1 MWHNSPYYNDST
13 NLFQGRVSYYGVTY
27 DNVPMRFD
35 QYRQHLVVLSPVSNY
50 YCLPDRQHIDWFQM
64 DGRTFTHDPYDPS
77 RFAHLLCD
85 GQKNGVR
92 LYHCVWKVY
101 GGEKL
106 QQGKQLQKTFN
117 TNEHY
122 TLQTPD
128 GKSHLVKGLS
138 DVVRIFPEQKKRI
151 KQFARKNHLSF
162 SRQRREESL
171 AKLVESLSPTPLTP
185 TPNPS
190 RGEGSLITPTIN
202 NATSNANQTPLPS
215 GGAGGGCLGGGFSVL
230 YGSVI
235 KNGRVIEPHRFTNPH
250 RMPFCHQSSL
260 VRTSCLRELPFDINH
275 RMSAD
280 LKFFKQLLLAG
291 HQFQQVPFPIAIF
304 DTTGVSNARRSAG
317 LADNISV
324 IREVDNWRDRLRLL
338 PRLYFVYFMCRIKG
352 K

>member
-1 MWHNSPYYNDST
+1 MNT
-13 NLFQGRVSYYGVTY
+13 
-27 DNVPMRFD
+27 
-35 QYRQHLVVLSPVSNY
+35 
-50 YCLPDRQHIDWFQM
+50 LPLISVITVCYQAAE
-64 DGRTFTHDPYDPS
+64 P
-77 RFAHLLCD
+77 
-85 GQKNGVR
+85 
-92 LYHCVWKVY
+92 
-101 GGEKL
+101 
-106 QQGKQLQKTFN
+106 LQKTILSVRQQYYQPLEFIIVDGGS
-117 TNEHY
+117 TDGTRDIIARHQDIITRWVSE
-122 TLQTPD
+122 PD
-128 GKSHLVKGLS
+128 RGIYDAMNKGVSMATGEWVIFMNAGDTFAANNVLL
-138 DVVRIFPEQKKRI
+138 RIFKPI
-151 KQFARKNHLSF
+151 PS
-162 SRQRREESL
+162 
-171 AKLVESLSPTPLTP
+171 
-185 TPNPS
+185 PS
-190 RGEGSLITPTIN
+190 RGEGSLNTLSN
-202 NATSNANQTPLPS
+202 NDNANQTPLPS
-215 GGAGGGCLGGGFSVL
+215 GGAGGGCLGGGSYSVL

-260 VRTSCLRELPFDINH
+260 VRASCLRELPFDINH

>member
-1 MWHNSPYYNDST
+1 MNT
-13 NLFQGRVSYYGVTY
+13 
-27 DNVPMRFD
+27 
-35 QYRQHLVVLSPVSNY
+35 
-50 YCLPDRQHIDWFQM
+50 LPLISVITVCYQAAE
-64 DGRTFTHDPYDPS
+64 P
-77 RFAHLLCD
+77 
-85 GQKNGVR
+85 
-92 LYHCVWKVY
+92 
-101 GGEKL
+101 
-106 QQGKQLQKTFN
+106 LQKTILSVRQQYYQPLEFIVVDGGS
-117 TNEHY
+117 TDGTRDIIARHQDIITRWVSE
-122 TLQTPD
+122 PD
-128 GKSHLVKGLS
+128 RGIYDAMNKGVS
-138 DVVRIFPEQKKRI
+138 MATGEWVIFMNAGDTFAANDVLLRIFKTVG
-151 KQFARKNHLSF
+151 L
-162 SRQRREESL
+162 
-171 AKLVESLSPTPLTP
+171 
-185 TPNPS
+185 
-190 RGEGSLITPTIN
+190 
-202 NATSNANQTPLPS
+202 
-215 GGAGGGCLGGGFSVL
+215 AGGGSFSVL

>member
-1 MWHNSPYYNDST
+1 MNTLPLISVITVCYQAAEPLEKTILSVRQQYYQPLEFIVVDGGSTDGTRDIIARHQDIITRWVSEPDCGIYDAMNKGVSMATGEWVIFMNAGDTFAAND
-13 NLFQGRVSYYGVTY
+13 
-27 DNVPMRFD
+27 
-35 QYRQHLVVLSPVSNY
+35 VL
-50 YCLPDRQHIDWFQM
+50 L
-64 DGRTFTHDPYDPS
+64 
-77 RFAHLLCD
+77 
-85 GQKNGVR
+85 
-92 LYHCVWKVY
+92 
-101 GGEKL
+101 
-106 QQGKQLQKTFN
+106 
-117 TNEHY
+117 
-122 TLQTPD
+122 
-128 GKSHLVKGLS
+128 
-138 DVVRIFPEQKKRI
+138 RIFKKRP
-151 KQFARKNHLSF
+151 
-162 SRQRREESL
+162 
-171 AKLVESLSPTPLTP
+171 SPNTP
-185 TPNPS
+185 TPQRPTPS
-190 RGEGSLITPTIN
+190 PTRGAGSVNTRSN
-202 NATSNANQTPLPS
+202 NDNANQTPLPL
-215 GGAGGGCLGGGFSVL
+215 GGEGGGFSVL

>member
-1 MWHNSPYYNDST
+1 MNT
-13 NLFQGRVSYYGVTY
+13 
-27 DNVPMRFD
+27 
-35 QYRQHLVVLSPVSNY
+35 
-50 YCLPDRQHIDWFQM
+50 LPLISVITVCYQAAE
-64 DGRTFTHDPYDPS
+64 P
-77 RFAHLLCD
+77 
-85 GQKNGVR
+85 
-92 LYHCVWKVY
+92 
-101 GGEKL
+101 
-106 QQGKQLQKTFN
+106 LQKTILSVRQQYYQPLEFIVVDGGS
-117 TNEHY
+117 TDGTRDIIARHQDIITRWVSE
-122 TLQTPD
+122 PD
-128 GKSHLVKGLS
+128 RGIYDAMNKGVS
-138 DVVRIFPEQKKRI
+138 MATGEWVIFMNAGDTFAANDVLLKIFKKRP
-151 KQFARKNHLSF
+151 
-162 SRQRREESL
+162 
-171 AKLVESLSPTPLTP
+171 SPNTP
-185 TPNPS
+185 TPQRPTPSPS
-190 RGEGSLITPTIN
+190 RGEGSVNTLSNID
-202 NATSNANQTPLPS
+202 NANQTPLPS
-215 GGAGGGCLGGGFSVL
+215 GGEGGGFSVL

>member
-1 MWHNSPYYNDST
+1 MNT
-13 NLFQGRVSYYGVTY
+13 
-27 DNVPMRFD
+27 
-35 QYRQHLVVLSPVSNY
+35 
-50 YCLPDRQHIDWFQM
+50 LPLISVITVCYQAAE
-64 DGRTFTHDPYDPS
+64 P
-77 RFAHLLCD
+77 
-85 GQKNGVR
+85 
-92 LYHCVWKVY
+92 
-101 GGEKL
+101 
-106 QQGKQLQKTFN
+106 LQKTILSVRQQYYQPLEFIVVDGGS
-117 TNEHY
+117 TDGTRDIMARHQDIITRWVSE
-122 TLQTPD
+122 PD
-128 GKSHLVKGLS
+128 GGIYDAMNKGVS
-138 DVVRIFPEQKKRI
+138 MATGEWVIFMNAGDTFAANDVLLRIFKT
-151 KQFARKNHLSF
+151 AGL
-162 SRQRREESL
+162 
-171 AKLVESLSPTPLTP
+171 
-185 TPNPS
+185 
-190 RGEGSLITPTIN
+190 
-202 NATSNANQTPLPS
+202 
-215 GGAGGGCLGGGFSVL
+215 AGGGSFSVL

-235 KNGRVIEPHRFTNPH
+235 KNGRVIEPHHFTNPH

>member
-1 MWHNSPYYNDST
+1 MNTLPLISVITVCYQAAEPLEKTILSVRQQYYQPLEFIVVDGGST
-13 NLFQGRVSYYGVTY
+13 DGTRDIISRHQDIITRWVSE
-27 DNVPMRFD
+27 
-35 QYRQHLVVLSPVSNY
+35 
-50 YCLPDRQHIDWFQM
+50 PDRGIYDAMNKGVSMATGEWVIFM
-64 DGRTFTHDPYDPS
+64 NAGDTFAANDV
-77 RFAHLLCD
+77 LL
-85 GQKNGVR
+85 
-92 LYHCVWKVY
+92 
-101 GGEKL
+101 
-106 QQGKQLQKTFN
+106 
-117 TNEHY
+117 
-122 TLQTPD
+122 
-128 GKSHLVKGLS
+128 
-138 DVVRIFPEQKKRI
+138 RIYKK
-151 KQFARKNHLSF
+151 
-162 SRQRREESL
+162 
-171 AKLVESLSPTPLTP
+171 TP
-185 TPNPS
+185 TPKTPTPSPS

-215 GGAGGGCLGGGFSVL
+215 GGAGGGCLGGGYSVL

-317 LADNISV
+317 LADNLSV
-324 IREVDNWRDRLRLL
+324 LREVDNWRDRLRLL

>member
-1 MWHNSPYYNDST
+1 MNT
-13 NLFQGRVSYYGVTY
+13 
-27 DNVPMRFD
+27 
-35 QYRQHLVVLSPVSNY
+35 
-50 YCLPDRQHIDWFQM
+50 LPLISVITVCYQAAE
-64 DGRTFTHDPYDPS
+64 P
-77 RFAHLLCD
+77 
-85 GQKNGVR
+85 
-92 LYHCVWKVY
+92 
-101 GGEKL
+101 
-106 QQGKQLQKTFN
+106 LQKTILSVRQQYYQPLEFIVVDGGS
-117 TNEHY
+117 TDGTRDIIARHQDIITRWVSE
-122 TLQTPD
+122 PD
-128 GKSHLVKGLS
+128 RGIYDAMNKGVS
-138 DVVRIFPEQKKRI
+138 MATGEWVIFMNAGDTFAANDVLLRIFKTVG
-151 KQFARKNHLSF
+151 
-162 SRQRREESL
+162 L
-171 AKLVESLSPTPLTP
+171 AE
-185 TPNPS
+185 
-190 RGEGSLITPTIN
+190 GGSL
-202 NATSNANQTPLPS
+202 
-215 GGAGGGCLGGGFSVL
+215 SVL

-260 VRTSCLRELPFDINH
+260 VRTSCLRELPFDVNH

>member
-1 MWHNSPYYNDST
+1 MNS
-13 NLFQGRVSYYGVTY
+13 
-27 DNVPMRFD
+27 
-35 QYRQHLVVLSPVSNY
+35 
-50 YCLPDRQHIDWFQM
+50 LPLISVITVCYQAAE
-64 DGRTFTHDPYDPS
+64 P
-77 RFAHLLCD
+77 
-85 GQKNGVR
+85 
-92 LYHCVWKVY
+92 
-101 GGEKL
+101 
-106 QQGKQLQKTFN
+106 LQKTILSVRQQYYQPLEFIVVDGGS
-117 TNEHY
+117 TDGTRDIISRHQDIITRWVSE
-122 TLQTPD
+122 PD
-128 GKSHLVKGLS
+128 RGIYDAMNKGVSMATGEWVIFMNAGDTFAANNVLL
-138 DVVRIFPEQKKRI
+138 RIFK
-151 KQFARKNHLSF
+151 
-162 SRQRREESL
+162 
-171 AKLVESLSPTPLTP
+171 P

-215 GGAGGGCLGGGFSVL
+215 GGEGGGFSVL

>member
-1 MWHNSPYYNDST
+1 MNS
-13 NLFQGRVSYYGVTY
+13 
-27 DNVPMRFD
+27 
-35 QYRQHLVVLSPVSNY
+35 
-50 YCLPDRQHIDWFQM
+50 LPLISVITVCYQAAE
-64 DGRTFTHDPYDPS
+64 T
-77 RFAHLLCD
+77 
-85 GQKNGVR
+85 
-92 LYHCVWKVY
+92 
-101 GGEKL
+101 
-106 QQGKQLQKTFN
+106 LQKTILSVRQQYYQPLEFIVVDGGS
-117 TNEHY
+117 TDGTRDIISRHQDIITRWVSE
-122 TLQTPD
+122 PD
-128 GKSHLVKGLS
+128 RGIYDAMNKGVS
-138 DVVRIFPEQKKRI
+138 MATGEWVIFMNAGDTFAANDVLLRIYKK
-151 KQFARKNHLSF
+151 
-162 SRQRREESL
+162 
-171 AKLVESLSPTPLTP
+171 TP
-185 TPNPS
+185 TPKTPTPSPS

-260 VRTSCLRELPFDINH
+260 VRTSCLREQPFDINH